1 MGSKTMRQNVL
12 HWCQMVRVGKPI
24 EDFGCSFWCLLPLN
38 LGAFKPKKHGPKT
51 KILLGHTHVKPR
63 EWELHLGGYFNLH
76 CCMTLPQHHE
86 YMTPS
91 RHQCCD
97 TIEASLL
104 WHHLGIMLWHHRGIT
119 SLTPFRHHF
128 FDAIEASFLWHHCGI
143 TYLTP
148 LRHHYDTIKKSF
160 LWHHCGITYLTP
172 QRYHYDS
179 IKASFLWHHWGITS
193 LTPLRHHYDIIK
205 ASFFDWGWGKVVVV
219 VVVSWH
225 CEGAIFWYHWGIIT
239 ILSRWAFRSYQASTC
254 DIMKNTASLN
264 FITVSTHSLWT
275 LEPCRSSDFG
285 SMVEIAKY

>member
-1 MGSKTMRQNVL
+1 MRQNVL
-12 HWCQMVRVGKPI
+12 HWCQMVRVRKPI
-24 EDFGCSFWCLLPLN
+24 EHFGCSFWCLYQDFAWPYPCKAKGVETPSWQRAPLRS
-38 LGAFKPKKHGPKT
+38 G
-51 KILLGHTHVKPR
+51 
-63 EWELHLGGYFNLH
+63 LGGYLNLH
-76 CCMTLPQHHE
+76 CCMTLSQHHE
-86 YMTPS
+86 FS

-97 TIEASLL
+97 TIK
-104 WHHLGIMLWHHRGIT
+104 GIT

-205 ASFFDWGWGKVVVV
+205 ASVFDWGWGKVVVV

-225 CEGAIFWYHWGIIT
+225 CEGVIFWYHWGIIM
-239 ILSRWAFRSYQASTC
+239 ILSRWAFRSYQTSTC